1 MKIQKSGQSSFDESR
16 NIDLTM
22 VGVVVL
28 IAILTFCSAYRAPI
42 ISSKAATSATRLY
55 YNYLG
60 NKDDEKRKDP
70 IRLLKN
76 MIFPGIYQTYE
87 DTKPVRETIRI
98 KVPEAKPAPTA
109 NIPSFDKK
117 KKFIRNDIDS
127 FFSDKSKSGTYNM
140 MDPTTAPVEVDMMK
154 VKTSLKP
161 VTKPAN
167 FKAPEPKKA
176 IVSVGGLNVIPGTK
190 KNAKPIVI
198 YEYEASGE
206 CQRVRQ
212 ACSLLDLIVEYR
224 PCPGGVSGYS
234 DTMSTVTGG
243 KRAVPF
249 MIDNNP
255 SMYKPSLYGAKD
267 IVTHL
272 FTTYAPAGTVI
283 PKNLLASGGGSKG
296 KGINSKARSDN
307 NKMKPITLYGWEGAQ
322 YVKPVRETLDNLGL
336 AHTMINCANGSSNRS
351 KLTSKT
357 GTFQVPY
364 IQDPNTGVEM
374 FESADIVK
382 YLIQTYTL

>member
-1 MKIQKSGQSSFDESR
+1 MIR
-16 NIDLTM
+16 
-22 VGVVVL
+22 
-28 IAILTFCSAYRAPI
+28 ILFLVASLAWCQAYLAPAPKTPT
-42 ISSKAATSATRLY
+42 SKTRLH

-70 IRLLKN
+70 VRLLKN

-98 KVPEAKPAPTA
+98 VPEAKPAPTA

-117 KKFIRNDIDS
+117 KKFIRNDIKS
-127 FFSDKSKSGTYNM
+127 FFSDQAKSGSYEM
-140 MDPTTAPVEVDMMK
+140 MDPKTAPVVIDMMK
-154 VKTSLKP
+154 VKNSLKP
-161 VTKPAN
+161 VTKPVN

-176 IVSVGGLNVIPGTK
+176 LIAAGGLNVIPGTK

-212 ACSLLDLIVEYR
+212 ACSLLDLVVEYR
-224 PCPGGVSGYS
+224 PCPGGVKGFS

-243 KRAVPF
+243 KRTVPF

-255 SMYKPSLYGAKD
+255 SMYKPSLYGVKD

-272 FTTYAPAGTVI
+272 FSTYAPEGTVI
-283 PKNLLASGGGSKG
+283 PKNLLATGGGSKG
-296 KGINSKARSDN
+296 KGINSKAREDN
-307 NKMKPITLYGWEGAQ
+307 TKMKPITLYGWEGAQ
-322 YVKPVRETLDNLGL
+322 YVKPVREALDNLGL
-336 AHTMINCANGSSNRS
+336 AHIMINCANGSSNRS

-357 GTFQVPY
+357 GAFQVPY

-374 FESADIVK
+374 FESAEIVK